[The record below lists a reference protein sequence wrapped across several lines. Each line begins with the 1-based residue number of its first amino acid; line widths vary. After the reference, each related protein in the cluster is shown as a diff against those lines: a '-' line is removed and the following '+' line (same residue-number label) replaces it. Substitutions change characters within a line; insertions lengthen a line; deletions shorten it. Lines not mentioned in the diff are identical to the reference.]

1 MEKLLER
8 LEHLEIK
15 QQIATTYLLIW
26 AADKEEGIEIPERH
40 FSKIDDLYMKYIVEA
55 DEIRNEIK
63 KAVSKKEYMEI
74 VDNIWHVAMNKAA
87 RHKYFC

>member
-8 LEHLEIK
+8 LEHLEMK
-15 QQIATTYLLIW
+15 QQIAATYLLVW
-26 AADKEEGIEIPERH
+26 DDDRQQDLAIPERH
-40 FSKIDDLYMKYIVEA
+40 FNKIDDLYIKYLAEA

-63 KAVSKKEYMEI
+63 KAVSKKEYIEI
-74 VDNIWHVAMNKAA
+74 VDNIWHVAMNKIA